1 MIKKGK
7 EKGKWNKKD
16 IEKIK
21 EKGRKE
27 REKETKEE
35 ERTNQTKGIQKG
47 NAVINL
53 MKCRLGF
60 KLSFGL
66 LQKSKG
72 NKRKMEGKTKKR
84 KQRNTQFK
92 LK

>member
-35 ERTNQTKGIQKG
+35 ERTNF
-47 NAVINL
+47 V
-53 MKCRLGF
+53 
-60 KLSFGL
+60 
-66 LQKSKG
+66 
-72 NKRKMEGKTKKR
+72 
-84 KQRNTQFK
+84 